1 VKVLISRTNASDLAN
16 LLRISPE
23 TVRRRA
29 RTGEYPSVP
38 GLRVRRFPRDLVLQI
53 NLGAVASFYVAG
65 AVVGALAFGW
75 ITDRYGRRLVFY
87 VTLIVYLSAVLLS
100 PFAWYCEP

>member
-1 VKVLISRTNASDLAN
+1 LDVEDLAT
-16 LLRISPE
+16 LLRVSPE

-53 NLGAVASFYVAG
+53 LYSNPPPS
-65 AVVGALAFGW
+65 
-75 ITDRYGRRLVFY
+75 
-87 VTLIVYLSAVLLS
+87 S
-100 PFAWYCEP
+100 PY

>member
-1 VKVLISRTNASDLAN
+1 MEPIDLPPFLDVDDLAA
-16 LLRISPE
+16 LLRVSRE

-53 NLGAVASFYVAG
+53 LN
-65 AVVGALAFGW
+65 
-75 ITDRYGRRLVFY
+75 
-87 VTLIVYLSAVLLS
+87 SAQAPLD
-100 PFAWYCEP
+100 PR

>member
-1 VKVLISRTNASDLAN
+1 MAPFLPEFLDVVDLAN

-53 NLGAVASFYVAG
+53 LYATQPPNSGS
-65 AVVGALAFGW
+65 
-75 ITDRYGRRLVFY
+75 
-87 VTLIVYLSAVLLS
+87 
-100 PFAWYCEP
+100 C